1 MNIQKVSME
10 HLLFEELVAKR
21 DFLNFE
27 DITITFHLNQGGKKY
42 VFELEQNDGLLTFK
56 VKALTIMSKEFQ
68 EEIKQYGAELSLK

>member
-27 DITITFHLNQGGKKY
+27 DITITFHLN
-42 VFELEQNDGLLTFK
+42 
-56 VKALTIMSKEFQ
+56 
-68 EEIKQYGAELSLK
+68 